1 MYVIV
6 PESRRASLAGA
17 AGLKSADFGVAIG
30 DEELESDRLS
40 LDLTRS

>member
-1 MYVIV
+1 MYVIG
-6 PESRRASLAGA
+6 PESRRASL